1 MSKSLLSCRLMGEI
15 PTNFKQK
22 SQSVIKK
29 IMRWLKP
36 GINVKRWLLMMLIGI
51 VCFAFFLTLQFNIKN
66 EPEVHFLSI
75 TLANALSLRIVLLI
89 ISIILTAYGSYRFY
103 HSLMRPFIKPGTPLL
118 DALSSFQK
126 KEKGPRIVTI
136 GGGNGLATLLRGLK
150 QYSHN
155 LAAVVTVADDGG
167 SSGQLRQSLGIL
179 PPGDIRNCLT
189 ALSNDEELLTQVFQY
204 RFGERAGVNGHSLG
218 NLLISALTD
227 ITGSF
232 EEAVAESGRVL
243 AIHGQ
248 VLPSTLH
255 NVTLVAEVETK
266 EKQEVVN
273 IAGESR
279 IPMVEGKI
287 RRLWI
292 DPDNPLPYPPAVQ
305 AILSAN
311 LIVIGPGSLYTSILP
326 NLLVPGIVEA
336 INSSKAMKFFICN
349 VANEHGETDGYR
361 CSDHIRVIEQHL
373 SDIHF
378 DVIICNNNFD
388 PKLPK
393 GVEWVMPDASF
404 EEQYSVYYAPLV
416 DKEYPWRHDFKKL
429 AQVVVDLLEEKT
441 GPLTKS

>member
-1 MSKSLLSCRLMGEI
+1 MGEVSA
-15 PTNFKQK
+15 NLKQK
-22 SQSVIKK
+22 FRITISK
-29 IMRWLKP
+29 ILRWLKP
-36 GINVKRWLLMMLIGI
+36 GINIKRWLLMMLVGLLF
-51 VCFAFFLTLQFNIKN
+51 CAFFLSLQINAKN
-66 EPEVHFLSI
+66 GVHAIQLPFSLSNTIALRVFLAI
-75 TLANALSLRIVLLI
+75 VGALFTV
-89 ISIILTAYGSYRFY
+89 YGFYRFY
-103 HSLMRPFIKPGTPLL
+103 RSLVRPFIKPGTAVL
-118 DALSSFQK
+118 DTLSSYQK
-126 KEKGPRIVTI
+126 KEKGPRIVTL

-155 LAAVVTVADDGG
+155 LTAVVTVADDGG

-189 ALSNDEELLTQVFQY
+189 ALSSDEELLTQVFQY
-204 RFGERAGVNGHSLG
+204 RFGSKAGVNGHSLG

-243 AIHGQ
+243 AIKGR

-255 NVTLVAEVETK
+255 DVNLVAEVQSK
-266 EKQEVVN
+266 EKQTTVN
-273 IAGESR
+273 IAGESQ
-279 IPMVEGKI
+279 IPLAGGKI
-287 RRLWI
+287 QRLWI
-292 DPDNPLPYPPAVQ
+292 EPSNPLPYPPAVQ
-305 AILSAN
+305 AILAAN

-336 INSSKAMKFFICN
+336 INSSKAMKFFVCN

-388 PKLPK
+388 PKLPE
-393 GVEWVMPDASF
+393 GVEWVMPDAQF
-404 EEQYSVYYAPLV
+404 EEQYSIYYASLV
-416 DKEYPWRHDFKKL
+416 DKDFPWRHDYLKL
-429 AQVVVDLLEEKT
+429 AEVIIDLLEERT
-441 GPLTKS
+441 GPLNKS